1 MSPEVRFS
9 PPGPGISSGRSK
21 GKKMKL
27 VFLGSGLAVL
37 LGAGLWVLES
47 GTQQVEQKSS
57 SPSGKPTT
65 VVKDTTNVPEVQVA
79 KPPRRDVATT
89 LRVPATVSPL
99 HQTTI
104 YAKVSGYL
112 KSIHFDK
119 GDRVRQGQVLAVL
132 DAPEIEQQY
141 AQSLA
146 DYTIKKVTYER
157 LAQVW
162 KEAPDVIAKQD
173 VDVAEATAK
182 AAQHLLEQRQTW
194 LDYTKVRAPYDGIL
208 TARFADPGAMIQVAT
223 ASATQTVPLFTIMD
237 ISTLRFYVNVP
248 QEDAPFV
255 QRGTP
260 ATIVL
265 KAPVEKRIEAVVTRS
280 TMSLDPAT
288 RTMLVEIDI
297 RNPGHALTPGMYAEV
312 VLALRRHRDAL
323 VISPSALVSD
333 NSSQSIF
340 VVEQGV
346 ARKVRV
352 KTDIDD
358 GVWIE
363 ITSGLTGGEDVVVVG
378 KSQLSDGMPVKASP
392 YSLPSGQPSRQKY

>member
-1 MSPEVRFS
+1 
-9 PPGPGISSGRSK
+9 
-21 GKKMKL
+21 MKL
-27 VFLGSGLAVL
+27 FLLGGGLAVL
-37 LGAGLWVLES
+37 LGAGFWVLES
-47 GTQQVEQKSS
+47 GTQPVGQKT
-57 SPSGKPTT
+57 PSDSGTPSTT
-65 VVKDTTNVPEVQVA
+65 VKATGSAPEVQVV
-79 KPPRRDVATT
+79 KPFRRDVAAT
-89 LRVPATVSPL
+89 LRIPATVSPL
-99 HQTTI
+99 HQTTL

-141 AQSLA
+141 EQALA

-157 LAQVW
+157 LAQVL

-173 VDVAEATAK
+173 VDVAQATAD
-182 AAQHLLEQRQTW
+182 AALHLLEQKQTW

-223 ASATQTVPLFTIMD
+223 ASATQAVPLFTIMD
-237 ISTLRFYVNVP
+237 ISTLRFYINVP
-248 QEDAPFV
+248 QEDASFV

-260 ATIVL
+260 ATIVI

-288 RTMLVEIDI
+288 RTMLAEVDV
-297 RNPGHALTPGMYAEV
+297 RNPGYALAPGMYAEV
-312 VLALRRHRDAL
+312 ILSLRRHKDAL
-323 VISPSALVSD
+323 VVPPAALVSD
-333 NSSQSIF
+333 NSSKAVF
-340 VVEQGV
+340 VVDQGV
-346 ARKVRV
+346 ARKVHV

-363 ITSGLTGGEDVVVVG
+363 IVSGLTGGEDVVVVG
-378 KSQLSDGMPVKASP
+378 KGRLADGMPVKASP
-392 YSLPSGQPSRQKY
+392 YNLPSGQPSSQKY

>member
-1 MSPEVRFS
+1 
-9 PPGPGISSGRSK
+9 
-21 GKKMKL
+21 MKL
-27 VFLGSGLAVL
+27 FLLGGGLAVL
-37 LGAGLWVLES
+37 LGAGFWVLES
-47 GTQQVEQKSS
+47 GPQPVGQKMSS
-57 SPSGKPTT
+57 DSSAPSTAAKATGS
-65 VVKDTTNVPEVQVA
+65 VPEVQVA
-79 KPPRRDVATT
+79 KPFRHDVAAT
-89 LRVPATVSPL
+89 LRIPATVSPL
-99 HQTTI
+99 YQTTI

-112 KSIHFDK
+112 RSIHFDK

-141 AQSLA
+141 EQALA

-157 LAQVW
+157 LAQVL

-173 VDVAEATAK
+173 VDVAEASAK
-182 AAQHLLEQRQTW
+182 AAQHFLEQRRTW
-194 LDYTKVRAPYDGIL
+194 MDYTKVRAPYDGIL

-223 ASATQTVPLFTIMD
+223 ASATQAVPLFTIMD
-237 ISTLRFYVNVP
+237 ISTLRFYINVP
-248 QEDAPFV
+248 QEDASFV

-312 VLALRRHRDAL
+312 VLALRRHKDAL
-323 VISPSALVSD
+323 VVSPSALVSD

-358 GVWIE
+358 GIWIE

-392 YSLPSGQPSRQKY
+392 YSLPSGRPSRQKY

>member
-1 MSPEVRFS
+1 M
-9 PPGPGISSGRSK
+9 
-21 GKKMKL
+21 
-27 VFLGSGLAVL
+27 
-37 LGAGLWVLES
+37 LGAGFWVLES
-47 GTQQVEQKSS
+47 GTQPVGQKT
-57 SPSGKPTT
+57 PSDSGTPSTT
-65 VVKDTTNVPEVQVA
+65 VKATGSAPEVQVV
-79 KPPRRDVATT
+79 KPFRRDVAAT
-89 LRVPATVSPL
+89 LRIPATVSPL
-99 HQTTI
+99 HQTTL

-141 AQSLA
+141 EQALA

-157 LAQVW
+157 LAQVL

-173 VDVAEATAK
+173 VDVAQATAD
-182 AAQHLLEQRQTW
+182 AALHLLEQKQTW

-223 ASATQTVPLFTIMD
+223 ASATQAVPLFTIMD
-237 ISTLRFYVNVP
+237 ISTLRFYINVP
-248 QEDAPFV
+248 QEDASFV

-260 ATIVL
+260 ATIVI

-288 RTMLVEIDI
+288 RTMLAEVDV
-297 RNPGHALTPGMYAEV
+297 RNPGYALAPGMYAEV
-312 VLALRRHRDAL
+312 ILSLRRHKDAL
-323 VISPSALVSD
+323 VVPPAALVSD
-333 NSSQSIF
+333 NSSKAVF
-340 VVEQGV
+340 VVDQGV
-346 ARKVRV
+346 ARKVHV

-363 ITSGLTGGEDVVVVG
+363 IVSGLTGGEDVVVVG
-378 KSQLSDGMPVKASP
+378 KGRLADGMPVKASP
-392 YSLPSGQPSRQKY
+392 YNLPSGQPSSQKY

>member
-1 MSPEVRFS
+1 
-9 PPGPGISSGRSK
+9 
-21 GKKMKL
+21 MKL
-27 VFLGSGLAVL
+27 LMLGGGLAVL
-37 LGAGLWVLES
+37 LGAGFWVLES
-47 GTQQVEQKSS
+47 GTQPVEQKPSP
-57 SPSGKPTT
+57 PSGKPTT
-65 VVKDTTNVPEVQVA
+65 AAKDTTNAPEVQVV
-79 KPPRRDVATT
+79 KPFRRDVAAT
-89 LRVPATVSPL
+89 LRIPATVSPL
-99 HQTTI
+99 HQTTL

-119 GDRVRQGQVLAVL
+119 GDLVRQGQVLAVI

-141 AQSLA
+141 EQALA

-173 VDVAEATAK
+173 VDVAEASAK
-182 AAQHLLEQRQTW
+182 AAQHMLEQRQTW

-223 ASATQTVPLFTIMD
+223 ASATQAVPLFTIMD
-237 ISTLRFYVNVP
+237 ISTLRFYINVP
-248 QEDAPFV
+248 QEDASFV

-265 KAPVEKRIEAVVTRS
+265 KAPVEKRIEAAVTRS
-280 TMSLDPAT
+280 TRSLDPAT
-288 RTMLVEIDI
+288 RTMLVEVDV
-297 RNPGHALTPGMYAEV
+297 RNPGYALAPGMYAEV
-312 VLALRRHRDAL
+312 VLALRQHKDAL
-323 VISPSALVSD
+323 VVPPAALVSD
-333 NSSQSIF
+333 NSSKSVF

-346 ARKVRV
+346 ARKVHV

-358 GVWIE
+358 GVWVQ

-378 KSQLSDGMPVKASP
+378 KGQLTDGKPVKASP
-392 YSLPSGQPSRQKY
+392 YTLPSGQPSSQKY

>member
-1 MSPEVRFS
+1 MAPEVHFT
-9 PPGPGISSGRSK
+9 PPGPAMASERSK

-27 VFLGSGLAVL
+27 FLLGGGLAVL
-37 LGAGLWVLES
+37 LGAGVWVLES
-47 GTQQVEQKSS
+47 GTQPVEQRTSS
-57 SPSGKPTT
+57 SSGGPATAAKGMTS
-65 VVKDTTNVPEVQVA
+65 VPEVQVV
-79 KPPRRDVATT
+79 KPSRRDVAAT
-89 LRVPATVSPL
+89 LRIPATVSPL
-99 HQTTI
+99 YQTTL

-119 GDRVRQGQVLAVL
+119 GDLVKQGQVLAVL

-141 AQSLA
+141 EQALA

-162 KEAPDVIAKQD
+162 KESPDVIAKQD
-173 VDVAEATAK
+173 VDVADASAK
-182 AAQHLLEQRQTW
+182 ASQHLLEQRQTW

-223 ASATQTVPLFTIMD
+223 ASATQAVPLFTIMD
-237 ISTLRFYVNVP
+237 ISTLRFYLNVP
-248 QEDAPFV
+248 QEDASFV

-265 KAPVEKRIEAVVTRS
+265 KAPVEKRIEAAVTRS
-280 TMSLDPAT
+280 TGSLDPAT
-288 RTMLVEIDI
+288 RTMLVEVDV
-297 RNPGHALTPGMYAEV
+297 RNPGYALAPGMYAEV
-312 VLALRRHRDAL
+312 VLALRRHRGAL
-323 VISPSALVSD
+323 VVPPAALVSD
-333 NSSQSIF
+333 NSSKSVF

-346 ARKVRV
+346 ARKVHV

-363 ITSGLTGGEDVVVVG
+363 ITSGLTGDEDVVVVG
-378 KSQLSDGMPVKASP
+378 KSQLTDGKPAKASP
-392 YSLPSGQPSRQKY
+392 YNLPSGQPSSQKY